1 MPGSTHAHAS
11 SAVPAFALRTA
22 PQRWVHLTPLL
33 AAAACRLM
41 AAADH
46 PNLLT
51 FHEAFVER
59 AQLFVITELAPGGD
73 LGALL
78 G

>member
-1 MPGSTHAHAS
+1 M
-11 SAVPAFALRTA
+11 
-22 PQRWVHLTPLL
+22 
-33 AAAACRLM
+33 AAASCPSLLTQGLNASPCSGICNPIHYLPTACRLM

-59 AQLFVITELAPGGD
+59 AQLFVVTELAPGGD

>member
-1 MPGSTHAHAS
+1 
-11 SAVPAFALRTA
+11 
-22 PQRWVHLTPLL
+22 
-33 AAAACRLM
+33 M